1 MPSPKSASPKSK
13 SKSPKSKSKSPK
25 SKSKSAAAPA
35 AAAPAGAPNGIRD
48 YAIADPPMK
57 SLSQIPRASKKIPER
72 LKGHYKFYRE
82 PHTTPNWIYFTTEFG
97 ENLTEE
103 IVGVYNTDTSKEYTI
118 RGGLIIPSPE
128 AFGFKNTRR
137 ANRGGGKKTRRRQTR
152 RS

>member
-13 SKSPKSKSKSPK
+13 SKS
-25 SKSKSAAAPA
+25 
-35 AAAPAGAPNGIRD
+35 AAAPAGALRD

-57 SLSQIPRASKKIPER
+57 SLSQIPRASKGIPER

>member
-13 SKSPKSKSKSPK
+13 ST
-25 SKSKSAAAPA
+25 SAAAGA
-35 AAAPAGAPNGIRD
+35 AAAPAGALRD

-57 SLSQIPRASKKIPER
+57 SLSQIPRASKGIPAR

-118 RGGLIIPSPE
+118 RGGLIYPNPE

>member
-13 SKSPKSKSKSPK
+13 SKS
-25 SKSKSAAAPA
+25 AAAASVPATVPA
-35 AAAPAGAPNGIRD
+35 AASAPAGAIRD

-57 SLSQIPRASKKIPER
+57 SLSQIPRASKGIPAR

-118 RGGLIIPSPE
+118 RGGLIYPNPE

>member
-1 MPSPKSASPKSK
+1 
-13 SKSPKSKSKSPK
+13 
-25 SKSKSAAAPA
+25 
-35 AAAPAGAPNGIRD
+35 
-48 YAIADPPMK
+48 MK
-57 SLSQIPRASKKIPER
+57 SLSQIPRASKGIPTH

-118 RGGLIIPSPE
+118 RGGLITPSSE
-128 AFGFKNTRR
+128 AFGFKNTRLK
-137 ANRGGGKKTRRRQTR
+137 NRGGGKKTRRRQTR